1 MFVDLHSVVA
11 MAVTKAINGVCH
23 WSLPSGEIRGKHPDG
38 SRETAVVDI
47 HNDHTPFRALAA
59 FMTLLYLL

>member
-1 MFVDLHSVVA
+1 MHSVVA

-38 SRETAVVDI
+38 SRETAVEDR
-47 HNDHTPFRALAA
+47 HNDHTPFRALADFIA
-59 FMTLLYLL
+59 LLHLP